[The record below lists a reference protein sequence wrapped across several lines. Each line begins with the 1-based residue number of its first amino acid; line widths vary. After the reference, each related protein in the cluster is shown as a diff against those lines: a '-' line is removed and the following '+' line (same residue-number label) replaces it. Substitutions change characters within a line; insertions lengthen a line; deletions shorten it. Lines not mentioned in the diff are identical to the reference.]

1 MNLEHLSN
9 LNLKSDNSSL
19 FSYNNNTPLESYYE
33 NEGKE
38 DLNFSYISLL
48 LDNKN
53 DCEKSDN
60 QIQNFTTELKFS
72 YKISDI
78 FESSF
83 KNDLIGKLST
93 KTNILNEALAPTKI
107 ISEKDMEN
115 SENKK
120 YRKDA
125 YYKHFKVIFGK
136 YLKNRINELKNICF
150 PEFKKN
156 NFSSPNYKFTGN
168 PKEKENYIFLSWK
181 IKEILTYA
189 EDKKNKNRQYNNN
202 LLIEYIENN
211 KNKAKDKIS
220 YEKLIYILFQTLEE
234 AIEDF
239 YNDKNEFEKINNDKN
254 CLFYDKY
261 FKKNTNISLLE
272 KNGFL
277 KAIKRKK
284 K

>member
-1 MNLEHLSN
+1 MNLEHLTN

-19 FSYNNNTPLESYYE
+19 FSCNNNTPLESYYE

-202 LLIEYIENN
+202 LLIKYIENN
-211 KNKAKDKIS
+211 RNKAKDKIS

-277 KAIKRKK
+277 KAIKRKIK
-284 K
+284 